1 MDERVE
7 RYKEYRSEGQE
18 LNSKLFDALIDDE
31 VIEAAQ
37 FLGMMEEQDGEE
49 VVYHDGELDMA
60 IHSDFAIHEIERDG
74 KTALERFYQA
84 ENWDTEIEREI
95 AEALR
100 ESYTSL
106 FEVADVLPDDRV
118 LVLDNVLG
126 IGESR
131 VELMDLKLSQT
142 ASPDSLIFLRPV
154 PIPEMNITS
163 GFLLPFQAET
173 KDHLLEVHQKAMNK
187 TESRSESARRFYIFY
202 QMHKKYGIPSQVL

>member
-1 MDERVE
+1 MDERIE

-18 LNSKLFDALIDDE
+18 LNSKLFDALINHE

-49 VVYHDGELDMA
+49 VFYHDGELDMA

-106 FEVADVLPDDRV
+106 FEVEEVLPDDRV

-142 ASPDSLIFLRPV
+142 ASSDSLIF
-154 PIPEMNITS
+154 S
-163 GFLLPFQAET
+163 DPFQF
-173 KDHLLEVHQKAMNK
+173 QN
-187 TESRSESARRFYIFY
+187 
-202 QMHKKYGIPSQVL
+202 

>member
-1 MDERVE
+1 MVE
-7 RYKEYRSEGQE
+7 RIERYREYRSEGQE

-31 VIEAAQ
+31 AIEAAR

-49 VVYHDGELDMA
+49 VVSHEGEADMA

-74 KTALERFYQA
+74 TTALERFYQA
-84 ENWDTEIEREI
+84 ENWDNKIEREI
-95 AEALR
+95 VEALR

-106 FEVADVLPDDRV
+106 FKIEDVSPDDRV

-131 VELMDLKLSQT
+131 VELIDLKLSQT
-142 ASPDSLIFLRPV
+142 ASSDALIFFRPV
-154 PIPEMNITS
+154 PLPEMTITS

-173 KDHLLEVHQKAMNK
+173 KDHLLEVNQKVMNK
-187 TESRSESARRFYIFY
+187 TESRPESARRFYIFY
-202 QMHKKYGIPSQVL
+202 QMHKKYGIPTQLL